1 MRQITVTGNLA
12 ADAEVK
18 MSKQGNAYVQFRIG
32 NHEYNEETTHWYNV
46 TSNMPFHVNMAK
58 YYKKGNRVIVVG
70 DYSDDIY
77 KSQRTGQCEIS
88 RDIRACAI
96 YFNGDSK
103 PRTEG
108 QSTYSGTATT
118 NASTAIQHTEVKEVN
133 MATMKPTQSAKPTP
147 TPTVVD
153 DADDDLPF

>member
-46 TSNMPFHVNMAK
+46 TTNIPFYVNMAK
-58 YYKKGNRVIVVG
+58 HYKKGNRVIVIG
-70 DYSDDIY
+70 DYSDEIY

-103 PRTEG
+103 PRTEYNG
-108 QSTYSGTATT
+108 
-118 NASTAIQHTEVKEVN
+118 ASTTSSVDSKLNEVKEIS
-133 MATMKPTQSAKPTP
+133 MGTMKPSQSPS
-147 TPTVVD
+147 PTVID